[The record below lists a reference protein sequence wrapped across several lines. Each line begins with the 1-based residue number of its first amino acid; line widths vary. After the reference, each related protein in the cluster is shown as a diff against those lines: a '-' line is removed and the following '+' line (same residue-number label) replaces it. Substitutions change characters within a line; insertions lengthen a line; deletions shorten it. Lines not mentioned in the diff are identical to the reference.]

1 METMK
6 IKRCNIHSLADIKS
20 KSSKDFQ
27 QLGSRFEQSFKYKTK
42 KELEEEKKYIDIAS
56 TIDNI
61 QELLLDIYK

>member
-42 KELEEEKKYIDIAS
+42 KELEEEKSI
-56 TIDNI
+56 
-61 QELLLDIYK
+61 